1 MNYNINFQ
9 VAAVII
15 TALLL
20 YHFLT
25 QKKLHNANVKTFTYI
40 LVLRKLR
47 SLPHLQNGRLR

>member
-15 TALLL
+15 TALHL

-25 QKKLHNANVKTFTYI
+25 QNKLQNANVKTIT
-40 LVLRKLR
+40 
-47 SLPHLQNGRLR
+47 